1 MSVKC
6 AVYIRKST
14 EKGLDQ
20 NFNSLHNQE
29 EACKNYILSQAFNNW
44 EYYKTFEDAAIS
56 GGTTNRPALQQMMA
70 EIKAGK
76 IQTVIVYKV
85 DRLSR
90 TIVDFHN
97 IMKILEE
104 YDCNFVSITQS
115 FDTSNSMGKL
125 TLNMLLSFAQFE
137 REVSAER
144 VRDKV
149 ASSKQKGYWM
159 GGVAPMG
166 YDSINKELVINEKDA
181 ELVRMIF
188 SKYTEFKS
196 IYLLKDWLDENNY
209 TTTLRVTKT
218 GKSIGGKP
226 FGSSH
231 LHQMINNPIYIGKIK
246 HLDKVYKGRH
256 KAIIPKELWDEAQ
269 KVLSLNSNRIKN
281 KGKKKSPQQYLLK
294 DLAYY
299 QDKKLMFTYS
309 KKKTYV
315 NHYYVYDKVNYINAN
330 YLEAQVMNTIKI
342 ILKQAIFYYPP
353 EAYSKLKFID
363 IDSLTPTKQKRLV
376 TTLIKKVTIESSL
389 SIKVEFNQN
398 PKIPDT
404 LRSDDILEFDKEK
417 NLNIYIKEDSI
428 IIHRSIDLNN
438 IRSNNLIVGNAQIN
452 EPNSEELAAIAT
464 AFKYR
469 KLYEELGTIKALRET
484 LNHGDRKI
492 YKYLNLAYLSPTII
506 NKILDNQLPNVTVT
520 QLIDIASKTYTWVEQ
535 EEMLSKL

>member
-1 MSVKC
+1 MTVKC
-6 AVYIRKST
+6 AIYIRKST

-56 GGTTNRPALQQMMA
+56 GGTTNRPALQQMIS

-97 IMKILEE
+97 IMKTLEE

-159 GGVAPMG
+159 GGVPPMG
-166 YDSINKELVINEKDA
+166 YDAINKELVINEKDA
-181 ELVRMIF
+181 KLVRLIF
-188 SKYTEFKS
+188 NKYIELKS
-196 IYLLKDWLDENNY
+196 TCLVKYWLDENDY

-231 LHQMINNPIYIGKIK
+231 LHQMLNNQTYIGKVK
-246 HLDKVYKGRH
+246 HLDKVYNGRH
-256 KAIIPKELWDEAQ
+256 KALIQKELWDEAQ
-269 KVLSLNSNRIKN
+269 KVLSSNSNRINN
-281 KGKKKSPQQYLLK
+281 KGKKKNPQQYLLK

-299 QDKKLMFTYS
+299 QDKKLRFTYS

-330 YLEAQVMNTIKI
+330 YLETQVMNTINI
-342 ILKQAIFYYPP
+342 LLKQAVFYYAP
-353 EAYSKLKFID
+353 EIYNKLKFID
-363 IDSLTPTKQKRLV
+363 IDALTPTKQQKLV
-376 TTLIKKVTIESSL
+376 KALVKKVTIESSL

-398 PKIPDT
+398 PKILDN
-404 LRSDDILEFDKEK
+404 LKSDNMLEFDKEK
-417 NLNIYIKEDSI
+417 NLNIYIKEDNI
-428 IIHRSIDLNN
+428 TIHRSIDLKN
-438 IRSNNLIVGNAQIN
+438 IRSNNLIVGNAQLN

-506 NKILDNQLPNVTVT
+506 NKILDNQLPNITVT
-520 QLIDIASKTYTWVEQ
+520 KLIDVASKTYIWAEQ
-535 EEMLSKL
+535 EEMLSKI